1 MATCPECDAELE
13 IDDDDLEEMEIGD
26 PWDCESCGSRLRVAS
41 LDPLEF
47 ESEEDDDEDE
57 EEEGDGESKSG
68 EGEADDDFEDDDDE
82 DDDSEDSDDGGNWD
96 E

>member
-26 PWDCESCGSRLRVAS
+26 PWDCDSCGSRLRVAN

-47 ESEEDDDEDE
+47 ESEDDDEDE
-57 EEEGDGESKSG
+57 EGGEEEKTA
-68 EGEADDDFEDDDDE
+68 EGEEEDDLDDDFEDDDD
-82 DDDSEDSDDGGNWD
+82 DDADDGDGGWD

>member
-26 PWDCESCGSRLRVAS
+26 PWDCGACGSRLRVTS
-41 LDPLEF
+41 LDPVEF
-47 ESEEDDDEDE
+47 ESDDEDEDDEDE
-57 EEEGDGESKSG
+57 ETGAAADPDAEEEV
-68 EGEADDDFEDDDDE
+68 DDE
-82 DDDSEDSDDGGNWD
+82 DDEDDEKDGGDWD

>member
-13 IDDDDLEEMEIGD
+13 IDDDDIEEMEIGD
-26 PWDCESCGSRLRVAS
+26 PWDCDSCGSRLRVAN

-57 EEEGDGESKSG
+57 EEEKVGSG
-68 EGEADDDFEDDDDE
+68 EEETEDVDDEFEDDDD
-82 DDDSEDSDDGGNWD
+82 DNDSDGGDWD

>member
-13 IDDDDLEEMEIGD
+13 IDDDDLDEMEVGD
-26 PWDCESCGSRLRVAS
+26 PWDCEACGSHLRVGS

-47 ESEEDDDEDE
+47 DGDDEDE
-57 EEEGDGESKSG
+57 DEESEEEEGEESD
-68 EGEADDDFEDDDDE
+68 ELEDDLDEDDDDAE
-82 DDDSEDSDDGGNWD
+82 DGDWE

>member
-26 PWDCESCGSRLRVAS
+26 PWDCDSCGSRLRVTN

-47 ESEEDDDEDE
+47 DSEEDDEDDEDE
-57 EEEGDGESKSG
+57 EKTSESD
-68 EGEADDDFEDDDDE
+68 DDDFEDDDD
-82 DDDSEDSDDGGNWD
+82 DDDDADTDDPEGGGGGGWD